1 MSRSA
6 SRQTSKRPHSR
17 RRKNASTPV
26 GGGVFPG
33 LALIPVIAAALAC
46 LFTYMLNGD
55 TSSPLTLRQELAARA
70 ARAAGAEEEDEILP
84 ATAAAEESELSP
96 VFTPEVQYWA
106 NRILEWSAEFGL
118 DPNLAATV
126 MQIESCGDPRALS
139 RAGAMGL
146 FQVMPYHFSRSDDP
160 WTPATNALRGL
171 NYLQQSL
178 ETHGTARLALAG
190 YNGGIGRAGQPES
203 YWPAETVRYAYWGSG
218 IYLEASN
225 GKTHSERLDEWL
237 AAGGA
242 SLCAQ
247 AAERLGLK
255 P

>member
-1 MSRSA
+1 MSRST
-6 SRQTSKRPHSR
+6 SRQTSRRPHSR
-17 RRKNASTPV
+17 RRTNASTPD
-26 GGGVFPG
+26 GGGVFPAG
-33 LALIPVIAAALAC
+33 LALIPLVSAALAC
-46 LFTYMLNGD
+46 LFTYMLNGHTD
-55 TSSPLTLRQELAARA
+55 SPLTLRQDIA
-70 ARAAGAEEEDEILP
+70 ARAAGAEVEAQDEPGSPFEE
-84 ATAAAEESELSP
+84 TELSP
-96 VFTPEVQYWA
+96 VFTAEVDYWA
-106 NRILEWSAEFGL
+106 TRILEWSAEFGL

-139 RAGAMGL
+139 HAGAMGL
-146 FQVMPYHFSRSDDP
+146 FQVMPYHFARGDDP

-190 YNGGIGRAGQPES
+190 YNGGIGRAGQSES
-203 YWPAETVRYAYWGSG
+203 TWPAETVRYAYWGSG
-218 IYLEASN
+218 IYQEASS
-225 GKTHSERLDEWL
+225 GKRHSDRLDEWL

-247 AAERLGLK
+247 AAERLGLD